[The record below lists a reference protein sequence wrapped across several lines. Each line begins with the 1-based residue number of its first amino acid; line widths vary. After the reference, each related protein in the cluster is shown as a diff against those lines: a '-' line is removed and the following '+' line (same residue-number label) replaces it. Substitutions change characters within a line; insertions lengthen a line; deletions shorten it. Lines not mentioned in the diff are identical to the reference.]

1 MAILDRRGRGHYP
14 YVMQT
19 EPYYNGAPLSKAN
32 VLQIYPRFTSSTDA
46 DNFTFNSSDDYS
58 PTSEIDGTTAAY
70 ADLSLEW
77 IANTQWYTN
86 LAGGGG
92 TSNQLNHPGSGGM
105 GASPSWAGAA
115 TPFYASD
122 NGTRYGI
129 SVWMSIGVGTRP
141 HPGTGSSD
149 TYFALLR
156 NSNGS
161 HQGGS
166 FWDAPSNVANFSSP
180 RTWMSGTEKVRV
192 TGQRYGTTNYRDWMC
207 LAQYEPQNPGGINAT
222 TMRIINIGRNGALD
236 NSLLTIYGF
245 KVMLH
250 ILPSSGWDDYAI

>member
-1 MAILDRRGRGHYP
+1 MG
-14 YVMQT
+14 
-19 EPYYNGAPLSKAN
+19 N
-32 VLQIYPRFTSSTDA
+32 VLQIYPRFVNSTDA
-46 DNFTFNSSDDYS
+46 DNFSFNSSDDYS
-58 PTSEIDGTTAAY
+58 PTSEIDGSTPAY

-77 IANTQWYTN
+77 IANTDWYSK

-92 TSNQLNHPGSGGM
+92 SSNQLNHPGSGGM
-105 GASPSWAGAA
+105 GASPSWASGAS
-115 TPFYASD
+115 PFYSNQDGA
-122 NGTRYGI
+122 NRYGI
-129 SVWMSIGVGTRP
+129 SVWMSLGVGTRP

-166 FWDAPSNVANFSSP
+166 FWDAPGNVANFSSP
-180 RTWMSGTEKVRV
+180 RTWLSGTEKVRV
-192 TGQRYGTTNYRDWMC
+192 SGQRYGTTNYRDWFC
-207 LAQYEPQNPGGINAT
+207 LCQYESQNPGGINAT
-222 TMRIINIGRNGALD
+222 TMRIINHGRNGALD

-250 ILPSSGWDDYAI
+250 ILPSSAWDNYSL